1 MINVLPLHHTFGG
14 LVDIL
19 VGIKCGTTMGIND
32 SIRTILPN
40 FQAYKPEA
48 AMLVP
53 LFVEKFYQRIWAGVE
68 EKGLTK
74 TFKMLIK
81 VSNALLKV
89 GIDLRRKLFKSVHEQ
104 FGGNL
109 RLIICGGAPMREE
122 LGRFFESIGV
132 TITNGYGITEC
143 SPLVSVNRT
152 HFYNF
157 DSVGVVCPN
166 VEIKIDNPNEEG
178 EGEILVKGP
187 VVMMG
192 YYKNPEKTRE
202 VLTEDGW
209 FSTGDYGKYDV
220 VSGRLYIT
228 GRKKNLIVLKNG
240 KNVYPEE
247 IEDYLTGKTEIDE
260 VIVSSIKDENGD
272 ELGLQAEIYPLQ
284 EKVEG
289 LDEKAAY
296 DLIKAVVDD
305 YNANMPA
312 DYKRIKKVVLRSE
325 PFEKTTSQKIKRK
338 YN

>member
-1 MINVLPLHHTFGG
+1 
-14 LVDIL
+14 
-19 VGIKCGTTMGIND
+19 
-32 SIRTILPN
+32 
-40 FQAYKPEA
+40 
-48 AMLVP
+48 
-53 LFVEKFYQRIWAGVE
+53 
-68 EKGLTK
+68 
-74 TFKMLIK
+74 
-81 VSNALLKV
+81 
-89 GIDLRRKLFKSVHEQ
+89 
-104 FGGNL
+104 
-109 RLIICGGAPMREE
+109 
-122 LGRFFESIGV
+122 
-132 TITNGYGITEC
+132 
-143 SPLVSVNRT
+143 
-152 HFYNF
+152 
-157 DSVGVVCPN
+157 
-166 VEIKIDNPNEEG
+166 
-178 EGEILVKGP
+178 
-187 VVMMG
+187 MMG

-209 FSTGDYGKYDV
+209 FSTGDYGKYDA

-272 ELGLQAEIYPLQ
+272 ELALQAEIYPLQ